1 MAHICHLL
9 LRRHNI
15 FLLGRNM
22 GAHMP
27 MDGPVMQHC
36 CCSAAGSQTHH
47 SRRELSTEWIL
58 FGCVQFNPLS
68 WYLLW
73 EETSVSRERALCISP
88 ALWTVDPADC
98 YWLDASQQTHG
109 ARSCGIIIRPNA
121 KNCWLVEIR
130 WFTVNTSRNWRLC
143 TGWIKLRIYTVH
155 QKAVSMRGVKQMWHK
170 PRGHSS
176 VNML

>member
-22 GAHMP
+22 GAHMS